1 VIDVIA
7 GITANKGEHIMT
19 SIPED
24 TGAAT
29 TTATTQPI
37 TAAATVFEAVRTA
50 MRWFADPF
58 WGGPKPNLDTVF
70 EVSLRWSGMH
80 DGGG

>member
-1 VIDVIA
+1 L
-7 GITANKGEHIMT
+7 
-19 SIPED
+19 
-24 TGAAT
+24 
-29 TTATTQPI
+29 
-37 TAAATVFEAVRTA
+37 EAVRTA

-80 DGGG
+80 DGGPVMGKKARIASIAGASSATCTTVGSPTNFQGR